1 MVFLPNNPV
10 FRRLYAAQVSSLLGS
25 GLLTVALALLAARLA
40 DDNAGAVL
48 GTALTIKMV
57 AYVAMAPVMRAA
69 CERLPRTTV
78 LVGADIVR
86 LLMVALLPLVTDV
99 WQIYVLVFA
108 LQTASATFTPVF
120 TATIPAVLDDR
131 DDYTGAVAASRIA
144 YDLEA
149 LASPALAAA
158 LLFVVA
164 PPGLFL
170 IAATGFAASALLV
183 GSVRGPLRGTAPP
196 AAPDTPAP
204 FHRRATSGLR
214 IMLSQ
219 STFRGLIAIN
229 LCCAAATAPVMVY
242 SVVYVHTE
250 LGMGATALAALLA
263 ACGIGSLCTALALPI
278 VSRRLSPR
286 ATALAGALAACGSL
300 VLTTVTHLTGLGYPG
315 LSVAWFVA
323 GVGTSLMN
331 TSAPRLIAD
340 HTDTRTADDVF
351 TAQFSASHAAFLLT
365 YPIAGATATLGAG
378 GPAVLFAVAVV
389 GLTAAALTW
398 HAPAGRAPAPSAHR
412 RAPAPAR
419 VNTPI

>member
-144 YDLEA
+144 YDLRR
-149 LASPALAAA
+149 SPPRHWRPHCCSWSRRRACSSSPQQDS
-158 LLFVVA
+158 
-164 PPGLFL
+164 PPRHCSS
-170 IAATGFAASALLV
+170 ARFAAHC
-183 GSVRGPLRGTAPP
+183 
-196 AAPDTPAP
+196 AAPRHRLPPTPP
-204 FHRRATSGLR
+204 RR
-214 IMLSQ
+214 
-219 STFRGLIAIN
+219 STDGQ
-229 LCCAAATAPVMVY
+229 P
-242 SVVYVHTE
+242 
-250 LGMGATALAALLA
+250 
-263 ACGIGSLCTALALPI
+263 PD
-278 VSRRLSPR
+278 
-286 ATALAGALAACGSL
+286 CGSCC
-300 VLTTVTHLTGLGYPG
+300 HRA
-315 LSVAWFVA
+315 LSVA
-323 GVGTSLMN
+323 
-331 TSAPRLIAD
+331 
-340 HTDTRTADDVF
+340 
-351 TAQFSASHAAFLLT
+351 
-365 YPIAGATATLGAG
+365 
-378 GPAVLFAVAVV
+378 
-389 GLTAAALTW
+389 
-398 HAPAGRAPAPSAHR
+398 
-412 RAPAPAR
+412 
-419 VNTPI
+419 